1 MVENRAF
8 FRKIIF
14 KSIANSAVRSFV
26 IFISILL
33 GSAVCAAFINIYADI
48 DKKVTSELNSYGPNV
63 IISPLS
69 LENGYIKM
77 ADLDAKLSGIKEL
90 KAKNEYLFG
99 SVNIG
104 VTRAVIMGVSF
115 SNLKEIMPF
124 LDIKSGEFINIDFD
138 DKNALIG
145 EDLAKLTGVKVGDI
159 IEISSPNSNE
169 VYKVRIKGIVYDGQ
183 KEDSLLLISLSL
195 AQEIL
200 DKPNLINYA
209 EAAISGSYDSIKSLC
224 SSLSTSEFKFEVI
237 SKVSKAQG
245 QILDKIKLLM
255 ALIGVT
261 ILFITSVCIN
271 TSLSSILLSKIKE
284 FALIRAIG
292 ASKRDVL
299 KIIFSEILVISIAG
313 SFLGALVGYLLA
325 IFLGNLIFSSGVD
338 FRFVSLVVSVILSL
352 VFAFIAS
359 YYPVKKA
366 LNQNLAD
373 LLRE

>member
-104 VTRAVIMGVSF
+104 VTRAVIMGVNF

-145 EDLAKLTGVKVGDI
+145 EDLAKLTGVKVGDRS
-159 IEISSPNSNE
+159 EERRVGKECRSRWSP
-169 VYKVRIKGIVYDGQ
+169 YH
-183 KEDSLLLISLSL
+183 
-195 AQEIL
+195 
-200 DKPNLINYA
+200 
-209 EAAISGSYDSIKSLC
+209 
-224 SSLSTSEFKFEVI
+224 
-237 SKVSKAQG
+237 
-245 QILDKIKLLM
+245 
-255 ALIGVT
+255 
-261 ILFITSVCIN
+261 
-271 TSLSSILLSKIKE
+271 
-284 FALIRAIG
+284 
-292 ASKRDVL
+292 
-299 KIIFSEILVISIAG
+299 
-313 SFLGALVGYLLA
+313 
-325 IFLGNLIFSSGVD
+325 
-338 FRFVSLVVSVILSL
+338 
-352 VFAFIAS
+352 
-359 YYPVKKA
+359 
-366 LNQNLAD
+366 
-373 LLRE
+373 

>member
-77 ADLDAKLSGIKEL
+77 ADLYAKLSGIKEL

>member
-104 VTRAVIMGVSF
+104 VTRAVIMGVNF
-115 SNLKEIMPF
+115 SDLKEIMPF

-195 AQEIL
+195 AQE
-200 DKPNLINYA
+200 N
-209 EAAISGSYDSIKSLC
+209 
-224 SSLSTSEFKFEVI
+224 
-237 SKVSKAQG
+237 
-245 QILDKIKLLM
+245 
-255 ALIGVT
+255 
-261 ILFITSVCIN
+261 
-271 TSLSSILLSKIKE
+271 
-284 FALIRAIG
+284 
-292 ASKRDVL
+292 
-299 KIIFSEILVISIAG
+299 
-313 SFLGALVGYLLA
+313 
-325 IFLGNLIFSSGVD
+325 
-338 FRFVSLVVSVILSL
+338 FR
-352 VFAFIAS
+352 
-359 YYPVKKA
+359 
-366 LNQNLAD
+366 
-373 LLRE
+373 

>member
-77 ADLDAKLSGIKEL
+77 ADLDAKLTGIKEL

-104 VTRAVIMGVSF
+104 VTRAVIMGVNF